1 MVEPH
6 PKNYVLQAEKGERG
20 CLEFKTKDT
29 GRRE

>member
-1 MVEPH
+1 MVEPR
-6 PKNYVLQAEKGERG
+6 PKNSVLQAEKGERR